1 MSQSEYDL
9 FLTHLQNGTA
19 SGDPTRAG
27 PALGRQVFTLANFIA
42 TARRRHFVGSAG
54 GEIPPPPAPFAEI
67 KPALLMGDLNID
79 ANAAGSG
86 TAAATLSTLGHDK
99 DLWSTSGVPVTV
111 SDGTTR
117 GLGITADST
126 QAFGAGA
133 TPLPVL
139 SPTRH
144 TTGTRID
151 QFLLFEGVYPAEYL
165 TRARIVVPLFMN
177 TTLITWELIAGSGTD
192 LSDHYGVATSLV
204 SEEVFW
210 VEPSGSF
217 IPTDGA
223 TVSGSDSP
231 LR

>member
-1 MSQSEYDL
+1 M
-9 FLTHLQNGTA
+9 
-19 SGDPTRAG
+19 
-27 PALGRQVFTLANFIA
+27 
-42 TARRRHFVGSAG
+42 
-54 GEIPPPPAPFAEI
+54 
-67 KPALLMGDLNID
+67 
-79 ANAAGSG
+79 
-86 TAAATLSTLGHDK
+86 
-99 DLWSTSGVPVTV
+99 PVTV

-177 TTLITWELIAGSGTD
+177 TTLITWNLSLDLEQTFPITMELLRPSSARKCFGLSRLDHSYRLMERQSADQTRPFASDD
-192 LSDHYGVATSLV
+192 LRSPVIVKRHGLSSWT
-204 SEEVFW
+204 
-210 VEPSGSF
+210 
-217 IPTDGA
+217 PT
-223 TVSGSDSP
+223 
-231 LR
+231 